1 MNQYT
6 LTYLAFGAGLDSTFA
21 LMASEKGLCGVPRAD
36 LAIFADTG
44 DEPSYVLEHLWRLA
58 ERAERTPG
66 AIPIHVARHGSGLS
80 LLEFLLDRIR
90 TNGQTMS
97 QPPLWT
103 LEPLDDGQ
111 ALMPWG
117 EPSSGKGQFPRAC
130 TRDFKILVAQRYLR
144 RLLGVRAFTPH
155 AGIRIRAII
164 GIAADEA
171 DRVTVSRDPWCDLV
185 HPLVDAGVTK
195 ADEARLLR
203 EHGWPVPEKSA
214 CVYCPYHGDD
224 YWRALRARHPDDFE
238 RACQADEAMRTVSGA
253 RAQMFVHRSRRP
265 LRQVQFGDAP
275 GAFGNDC
282 SGLCG
287 A

>member
-1 MNQYT
+1 VASRWT
-6 LTYLAFGAGLDSTFA
+6 AADVAATGLPVSRTSPSGLARASTCA
-21 LMASEKGLCGVPRAD
+21 HAPLPTRSPACGQVRARPRPQAP
-36 LAIFADTG
+36 T
-44 DEPSYVLEHLWRLA
+44 RT
-58 ERAERTPG
+58 RARTPNRWEQSYYEEVLAPRIAAG
-66 AIPIHVARHGSGLS
+66 EILAAHYEALTLRIGRCRYTIRVAH
-80 LLEFLLDRIR
+80 
-90 TNGQTMS
+90 
-97 QPPLWT
+97 
-103 LEPLDDGQ
+103 
-111 ALMPWG
+111 
-117 EPSSGKGQFPRAC
+117 
-130 TRDFKILVAQRYLR
+130 RYLR

-155 AGIRIRAII
+155 TGIRIRAII

-171 DRVTVSRDPWCDLV
+171 DRVTVSREPWCDLV

-195 ADEARLLR
+195 ADETRLLR

-224 YWRALRARHPDDFE
+224 YWRALRTRHPEDFE